1 MKQNRLNLKEVYE
14 SEVRS
19 KLMDEFGIKNKMAT
33 PYVSKIVVNMGT
45 GELLKNK
52 EVMDKLVKDVSL
64 MCGQKPHVRRARIS
78 VAGFGIREGNPVG
91 LSVTLRRQKMYDFLA
106 RLITIVLPR
115 LRDFKGLSKG
125 SFDGDG
131 NYTIGLE
138 EYSVFPEIGIGRTD
152 KMQGIE
158 ITLVVKNSDKEKS
171 ERMLSLMGMPFEK
184 E

>member
-52 EVMDKLVKDVSL
+52 EIMERLVKDISL
-64 MCGQKPHVRRARIS
+64 MCGQKPFVRRARIS

-115 LRDFKGLSKG
+115 LRDFKGLSKS

-138 EYSVFPEIGIGRTD
+138 EYSVFPEIGIGKTD

-158 ITLVVKNSDKEKS
+158 ITLVVKNSDKKKS